1 MKGRAALLEGSPQP
15 RLKPIGYWDGETS
28 IRRSFQRLLGV
39 DGAVN
44 DDVRRRLAKL
54 QARPRK
60 G

>member
-1 MKGRAALLEGSPQP
+1 MKGRAALLQGEPQP
-15 RLKPIGYWDGETS
+15 RLKPIGEWDGSS
-28 IRRSFQRLLGV
+28 IRGQFQRLLGV
-39 DGAVN
+39 DGRVD